1 MKSKTCMLII
11 LYDYIIG
18 IWHKTIISYMIMEKC
33 ALYRFQV
40 KPQGQCQKYNISYSG
55 LVMKMTW
62 KTSKN
67 REHTKSGKEH
77 TKST

>member
-1 MKSKTCMLII
+1 MV
-11 LYDYIIG
+11 
-18 IWHKTIISYMIMEKC
+18 MEKC
-33 ALYRFQV
+33 ALYGFQV